1 MMNGMWFGWIFLL
14 VILGLIIWVAV
25 TMINKK
31 QSRGDHR
38 NQHHEEDALDILN
51 KRYARGEI
59 TRDEYERLKD
69 DLK

>member
-14 VILGLIIWVAV
+14 VIMGLIIWVAV

-38 NQHHEEDALDILN
+38 NKHHEEDALDILN
-51 KRYARGEI
+51 KRYARSEI

-69 DLK
+69 DLE